1 MIVSIMKNYFEDK
14 DVSDIKLFDVD
25 GVLTDFHSKKIAPF
39 LLSHLVKL
47 LENKKTI
54 GINTGRSIVWLK
66 EEIINPLFKAISD
79 KSFFQNLIIVGEKG
93 SVWVSFDNEG
103 NIGKEILK
111 EIFPSK
117 ELLDQIKELIEQKY
131 KDYMFI
137 DKTKETMISI
147 EMNNGCDLDKFAKS
161 QKELE
166 IDSIKIINNYP
177 ELKNKIRIDSSAI
190 ATDIEFKTCGKD
202 LGAKRFLQILK
213 DKHLKIK
220 GQIITFGDSA
230 SDLKMADQ
238 LFKDGYQVK
247 LIYVGNKEAL
257 GYIKKDYPIEFY
269 PGFTKGTIEYLSK
282 NSNS

>member
-1 MIVSIMKNYFEDK
+1 MKNYSEDK
-14 DVSDIKLFDVD
+14 DISDVELFDVD
-25 GVLTDFHSKKIAPF
+25 GVLTDLNSRKIVPV
-39 LLSHLVKL
+39 LLSHLVTS
-47 LENKKTI
+47 LESGKI
-54 GINTGRSIVWLK
+54 LGINSGRSIIWLK
-66 EEIINPLFKAISD
+66 EEIINPLFEAISD

-93 SVWVSFDNEG
+93 SVWGSFDNDG
-103 NIGKEILK
+103 NMYKEILK

-117 ELLDQIKELIEQKY
+117 ELLDQIKELIENKY
-131 KDYMFI
+131 GDYMFI

-147 EMNNGCDLDKFAKS
+147 EMNDGCDLGKFAKN

-166 IDSIKIINNYP
+166 IDLIKIVNNYP

-190 ATDIEFKTCGKD
+190 ATDIELKTCGKD

-213 DKHLKIK
+213 DKHLQIK
-220 GQIITFGDSA
+220 GSIIAFGDSI

-238 LFKDGYQVK
+238 LFKDGYQIK
-247 LIYVGNKEAL
+247 LIYVGHKEAL
-257 GYIKKDYPIEFY
+257 GDIKKDYPIEFY